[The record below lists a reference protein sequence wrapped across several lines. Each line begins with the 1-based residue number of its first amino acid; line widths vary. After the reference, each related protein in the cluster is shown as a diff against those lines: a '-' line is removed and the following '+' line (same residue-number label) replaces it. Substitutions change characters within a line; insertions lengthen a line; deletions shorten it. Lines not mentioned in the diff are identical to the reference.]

1 MIEKTT
7 MKFVVFILQLPI
19 RMNILLVR
27 NIVIPFTVLQLS
39 FIFRIFNC
47 KLFLCLPFAT
57 PNDVSVLGDLG
68 RGGGI
73 RINPLGVCPFGYA
86 KGISLS
92 LMHFYHLGKMH
103 WFPGTPGHG
112 E

>member
-1 MIEKTT
+1 MI
-7 MKFVVFILQLPI
+7 
-19 RMNILLVR
+19 RWVR
-27 NIVIPFTVLQLS
+27 N
-39 FIFRIFNC
+39 
-47 KLFLCLPFAT
+47 FLLPGYGFSYT
-57 PNDVSVLGDLG
+57 GLVV
-68 RGGGI
+68 GGGI